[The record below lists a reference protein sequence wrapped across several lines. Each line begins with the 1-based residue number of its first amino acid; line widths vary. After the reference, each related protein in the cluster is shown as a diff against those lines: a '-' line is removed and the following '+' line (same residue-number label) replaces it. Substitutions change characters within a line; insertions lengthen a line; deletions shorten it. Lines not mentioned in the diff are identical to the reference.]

1 MLNKSEIRVTAID
14 EGTGWVTEEIHA
26 IEGVIFGKGYECS
39 TEGKEETITYK
50 ALEGCPAWVEALRS
64 AVSSGEFVSMTYY
77 TLVRHGEPW
86 KGGGYYP
93 LPLLFSTEGV
103 RSASAEEV
111 GKNPPPARWVRRKR
125 NEVLRVLGLTDFKE
139 IGQSE

>member
-1 MLNKSEIRVTAID
+1 MNEATIFTTSHDKTSGWTTEVEHSVEGMIFGMGSSYNEELQVESFTYKRLEDCPEWVTAL
-14 EGTGWVTEEIHA
+14 
-26 IEGVIFGKGYECS
+26 
-39 TEGKEETITYK
+39 K
-50 ALEGCPAWVEALRS
+50 A
-64 AVSSGEFVSMTYY
+64 AVSSGEFESMTYF

-86 KGGGYYP
+86 KNGGYYP

-103 RSASAEEV
+103 RNASAEEV

-125 NEVLRVLGLTDFKE
+125 NEVLRTLGLTDFKE

>member
-1 MLNKSEIRVTAID
+1 MSNESEILVTTMD
-14 EGTGWVTEEIHA
+14 KTSGWVTEEIHSV
-26 IEGVIFGKGYECS
+26 EGVIFGKGQTCD
-39 TEGKEETITYK
+39 TEGKVETVTYK
-50 ALEGCPAWVEALRS
+50 ALEGCPEWVEALRS

-103 RSASAEEV
+103 RGASAEEV